1 MGGSFEKLVFMASM
15 SAIEEN
21 GYMVRVICRLIDVC

>member
-15 SAIEEN
+15 SAIEEY
-21 GYMVRVICRLIDVC
+21 GYMVRVTCRSIDAS